1 MKHAKVLEK
10 VRAGGYSRAD
20 LAKLRENAETQL
32 AKGDADVAEVISA
45 IDGATPSDR
54 EIIFMGFCPAADF
67 ANRLD
72 IEWKAR
78 GVCTFTFWESEHQRD
93 RFEAIRPGDLIVL
106 KKRQQFGKTML
117 VSGHGRVTGVR
128 RDEQGHRYLL
138 MDWAAQEAVLEV
150 PLMGCNST
158 IDVKKID
165 AVETQMPEEFFAWL
179 GWSRQ
184 AL

>member
-1 MKHAKVLEK
+1 LRRSA
-10 VRAGGYSRAD
+10 RAD
-20 LAKLRENAETQL
+20 LARLRANSEAQL
-32 AKGDADVAEVISA
+32 SKANPDAAQVIAA
-45 IDGATPSDR
+45 IDEATPSDR
-54 EIIFMGFCPAADF
+54 EMIFMGFCPAADI

-78 GVCTFTFWESEHQRD
+78 GVCTFMFWESEHQRD

-158 IDVKKID
+158 IDVKKTE
-165 AVETQMPEEFFAWL
+165 AVETQMPEEFFVWL